1 LLPALVGDSRLC
13 FTFFPKGREVFAF
26 ARSHIQAMGTVRLNE
41 LLPPI
46 GAKQVYGPTE
56 ISVEGI
62 TYDSRQV
69 KPGYIFVAISGYTED
84 GNSYIPQALEAG
96 ASVIVSSKSIERLVK
111 PSKWG
116 GLATQI
122 VVENPRLALAKL
134 ATVFYNYPS
143 DKLNIIGITGTNGK
157 TTVSY
162 LTEAIFQKNGAKVG
176 ILGTI
181 AYRLGEKILPAP
193 ITTPQSSDLQEILRK
208 LVDEEFTTVVM
219 EVSSHALSLERV
231 EGCEFDSAIFT
242 NLSREHL
249 DFHNSME
256 EYLRAKIRLF
266 SILGKNAR
274 KKREKLAI
282 LNLDDP
288 STEKIIQSTEAKII
302 TYGIENRADVVAK
315 SIKFN
320 LERTAFNLV
329 SPIGEL
335 KICLPLLGKYNV
347 YNALAASTVA
357 LGQGISL
364 DTIKRGL
371 EKVSSIPGRFERVD
385 CGQPFTVI
393 VDYAHTDEALR
404 RLLEVCRELRPRRII
419 TVFGCGGDRDRGKR
433 PLMGEVAID
442 LSDYVI
448 VTADNPR
455 SEDPERIA
463 LDIEVGI
470 KRKGK
475 SGYQTITDR
484 FQAIKKAL
492 SMAEKG
498 DLIAIAG
505 KGHEQH
511 QIFKHRTVPFDD
523 CEVARKIL
531 SEKG

>member
-1 LLPALVGDSRLC
+1 MIRLNDLLPEIS
-13 FTFFPKGREVFAF
+13 
-26 ARSHIQAMGTVRLNE
+26 
-41 LLPPI
+41 
-46 GAKQVYGPTE
+46 AKEVYGPTE
-56 ISVEGI
+56 LSVEGI

-69 KPGYIFVAISGYTED
+69 KPGYIFVAISGYAED
-84 GNSYIPQALEAG
+84 GNSYVPQALEAG
-96 ASVIVSSKSIERLVK
+96 ASVIVSSNRIERLAR

-116 GLATQI
+116 GSATQI
-122 VVENPRLALAKL
+122 VVGNPRKALAKL
-134 ATVFYNYPS
+134 ATVFYDHPS
-143 DKLNIIGITGTNGK
+143 DKLDVIGITGTNGK

-162 LTEAIFQKNGAKVG
+162 LIEAIFQENGAKVG
-176 ILGTI
+176 VLGTI
-181 AYRLGEKILPAP
+181 AYRLGDKILPAP

-219 EVSSHALSLERV
+219 EVSSHALSLDRV
-231 EGCEFDSAIFT
+231 EGCEFDSAVFT

-256 EYLRAKIRLF
+256 EYLRAKIKLF
-266 SILGKNAR
+266 SALGKDAR
-274 KKREKLAI
+274 KEREKLAF

-288 STEKIIQSTEAKII
+288 STEEIIQSTEAKII
-302 TYGIENRADVVAK
+302 TYGIEKEADVVAK
-315 SIKFN
+315 GIRLN
-320 LERTAFNLV
+320 LDKITFNLV
-329 SPIGEL
+329 SPSGEL
-335 KICLPLLGKYNV
+335 KISLPLIGRYNV
-347 YNALAASTVA
+347 YNALAASAVA

-364 DTIKRGL
+364 GTIKRGL
-371 EKVSSIPGRFERVD
+371 EKISSIPGRFERID
-385 CGQPFTVI
+385 YGQPFTVI

-404 RLLEVCRELRPRRII
+404 KLLEACRELKPRRII

-475 SGYQTITDR
+475 GNYQTIIDR
-484 FQAIKKAL
+484 FQAIEKAL

-498 DLIAIAG
+498 DLVAIAG
-505 KGHEQH
+505 KGHEQY
-511 QIFKHRTVPFDD
+511 QIFRDRRVHFDD
-523 CEVARKIL
+523 REVARKIL

>member
-1 LLPALVGDSRLC
+1 
-13 FTFFPKGREVFAF
+13 
-26 ARSHIQAMGTVRLNE
+26 MVRLDD
-41 LLPPI
+41 LLLSI
-46 GAKQVYGPTE
+46 AAKEINGSTE
-56 ISVEGI
+56 IYVEGI

-69 KPGYIFVAISGYTED
+69 KPGFIFVAISGYRED

-96 ASVIVSSKSIERLVK
+96 ASVIVSSKRIERLAR
-111 PSKWG
+111 PSRWG
-116 GLATQI
+116 GFATQI
-122 VVENPRLALAKL
+122 VVENPRKALAKL

-162 LTEAIFQKNGAKVG
+162 LTEAIFKENGAKVG
-176 ILGTI
+176 VLGTI
-181 AYRLGEKILPAP
+181 AYRLGEKIFPAP
-193 ITTPQSSDLQEILRK
+193 ITTPQSSDLEQILRK

-219 EVSSHALSLERV
+219 EVSSHALSLDRV
-231 EGCEFDSAIFT
+231 EGCEFDSALFT

-249 DFHNSME
+249 DFHKTME
-256 EYLRAKIRLF
+256 EYLESKIKLF
-266 SILGKNAR
+266 SILGKEAR
-274 KKREKLAI
+274 KKREKLAV
-282 LNLDDP
+282 LNLDEP

-302 TYGIENRADVVAK
+302 TYGIEKRADVVAK
-315 SIKFN
+315 NIKFN
-320 LERTAFNLV
+320 LEKTTFTLV
-329 SPIGEL
+329 SARGEM
-335 KICLPLLGKYNV
+335 KISLPLIGKYNV

-364 DTIKRGL
+364 DIIKRGL
-371 EKVSSIPGRFERVD
+371 EKVSSIPGRFEKID

-404 RLLEVCRELRPRRII
+404 KLLDACRELKPRRII

-433 PLMGEVAID
+433 PIMGEVAVD

-448 VTADNPR
+448 VTSDNPR

-475 SGYQTITDR
+475 NNYQTIVDR
-484 FQAIKKAL
+484 FQAIEKAL

-498 DLIAIAG
+498 DMVVLAG
-505 KGHEQH
+505 KGHEDY
-511 QIFKHRTVPFDD
+511 QIFKDSRIHFDD
-523 CEVARKIL
+523 REFARKIL